1 MIDMKDIFLLI
12 FLWGLFGFV
21 HSIMISNSFREMVIK
36 FTGRTFEVY
45 FYRIV
50 YNFISLIIYSI
61 IIYFVKSSPEMFLL
75 PHSLRY
81 AFNIISFMGFLIAIT
96 AFFQTDV
103 LEFLGLK
110 QLWRFFM
117 KGKGKQKNL
126 FGYDKLVING
136 MYRFIRHPMYF
147 GVSLVFLFNPF
158 ISLLTLAD
166 RICAVSYLFI
176 GTFFEEKRMLRVFGN
191 EYRVYKENVP
201 RFIPYKTIAV
211 RKSRGD

>member
-1 MIDMKDIFLLI
+1 
-12 FLWGLFGFV
+12 
-21 HSIMISNSFREMVIK
+21 
-36 FTGRTFEVY
+36 
-45 FYRIV
+45 
-50 YNFISLIIYSI
+50 
-61 IIYFVKSSPEMFLL
+61 
-75 PHSLRY
+75 
-81 AFNIISFMGFLIAIT
+81 
-96 AFFQTDV
+96 
-103 LEFLGLK
+103 
-110 QLWRFFM
+110 M

-201 RFIPYKTIAV
+201 GFISYKTIAV
-211 RKSRGD
+211 RKSRVD